1 MTLSLGHGALVVM
14 NRFTSRY
21 KGGKL
26 GKECRCEGK
35 IRRELIEGASRGKA
49 FRGKERA
56 EGTMRER
63 RENR

>member
-1 MTLSLGHGALVVM
+1 MVV

-21 KGGKL
+21 KDGKL
-26 GKECRCEGK
+26 GKEYRCEGK
-35 IRRELIEGASRGKA
+35 IRRELTEGASRGKA

-56 EGTMRER
+56 EITMRDR